1 MSYNRRYNGRRRYR
15 RSSNSIGSIVGDAA
29 SIASRLSPRGA
40 VILGVMGFVLLYFVA
55 PWGMEAWLEH
65 SKANTSQSATG
76 QVARQILDSVFQRRF
91 IRPFEWAG
99 IAVLLVSLG
108 IAAWKLYTEEDLSRG
123 QTQSGS
129 FLAKLF
135 ARLLD

>member
-1 MSYNRRYNGRRRYR
+1 VSYNRRYNSRRRYR
-15 RSSNSIGSIVGDAA
+15 RSSNSIGSVVGDAA
-29 SIASRLSPRGA
+29 SIASRLTPKGA
-40 VILGVMGFVLLYFVA
+40 LIVGVVGFVLLYFVA

-65 SKANTSQSATG
+65 SKANLSHSVTG
-76 QVARQILDSVFQRRF
+76 DAMRQVLDNIFQRRF
-91 IRPFEWAG
+91 IHPFELAG
-99 IAVLLVSLG
+99 IAVLLVSFG
-108 IAAWKLYTEEDLSRG
+108 IAAWKLYTEEDLSQG